1 MLKTIHIIGLG
12 LMGTNL
18 GIKLVNSG
26 FEVSGSDVLE
36 KNVRRAKELSA
47 ISLDHEESIEY
58 DLTVLATPINEILN
72 YFDSEP
78 SLKSRAIVD
87 LGGTKELICKK
98 MDTSTI
104 PAIGGHPLCG
114 IADNSTWEPTPEMY
128 EGAPFLLCET
138 RSTDEQSKV
147 LVSEFIK
154 AIESSEVWIDQS
166 KHDELISLTSHLPHI
181 LSSALVSL
189 AMKEQD
195 LNELINLASGGF
207 DGATRLSRTSP
218 NMISDMYLTN
228 VDNVKDLINKL
239 ISELQQIQKISD
251 EKIMLGYLSDTV
263 DWRRALAE
271 KFGER
276 DLT

>member
-36 KNVRRAKELSA
+36 ENVRRAKKLSA
-47 ISLDHEESIEY
+47 ISLDHDESIEY
-58 DLTVLATPINEILN
+58 DLIVLATPINEILN

-138 RSTDEQSKV
+138 RSTDEQSKAV
-147 LVSEFIK
+147 VSEFIK
-154 AIESSEVWIDQS
+154 AIESSEIWIDQS

-181 LSSALVSL
+181 LLSL
-189 AMKEQD
+189 
-195 LNELINLASGGF
+195 IH
-207 DGATRLSRTSP
+207 
-218 NMISDMYLTN
+218 
-228 VDNVKDLINKL
+228 
-239 ISELQQIQKISD
+239 ISEPTRP
-251 EKIMLGYLSDTV
+251 Y
-263 DWRRALAE
+263 
-271 KFGER
+271 
-276 DLT
+276 

>member
-1 MLKTIHIIGLG
+1 MLKKVHIIGLG

-26 FEVSGSDVLE
+26 IKVSGSDISE
-36 KNVRRAKELSA
+36 KNVGRAKELGA
-47 ISLDHEESIEY
+47 LSLDHKESIDY
-58 DLTVLATPINEILN
+58 DLTVLATPINEIIN
-72 YFDSEP
+72 YFDSQL
-78 SLKSRAIVD
+78 SLKTKAIVD

-104 PAIGGHPLCG
+104 PSIGGHPLCG
-114 IADNSTWEPTPEMY
+114 VADNSTWVPTPEMY

-138 RSTDEQSKV
+138 KSTDEQSKA
-147 LVSEFIK
+147 LVSEFVR
-154 AIESSEVWIDQS
+154 AIESKEIWIDQS

-218 NMISDMYLTN
+218 NMISDMYLS
-228 VDNVKDLINKL
+228 LIH
-239 ISELQQIQKISD
+239 I
-251 EKIMLGYLSDTV
+251 
-263 DWRRALAE
+263 
-271 KFGER
+271 
-276 DLT
+276 

>member
-26 FEVSGSDVLE
+26 FEVSGSDILE

-47 ISLDHEESIEY
+47 TSLDHEESIEY

-138 RSTDEQSKV
+138 RSTDEQSKAV
-147 LVSEFIK
+147 VSEFIK
-154 AIESSEVWIDQS
+154 AIESSEIWIDQS

-207 DGATRLSRTSP
+207 DGATRLSRTCLLYT
-218 NMISDMYLTN
+218 SDAA
-228 VDNVKDLINKL
+228 
-239 ISELQQIQKISD
+239 D
-251 EKIMLGYLSDTV
+251 E
-263 DWRRALAE
+263 
-271 KFGER
+271 
-276 DLT
+276 

>member
-1 MLKTIHIIGLG
+1 MLKKIHIIGLG

-26 FEVSGSDVLE
+26 IEVSGSDILE
-36 KNVRRAKELSA
+36 ENVRRAKGLTA
-47 ISLDHEESIEY
+47 LSLDHDESIDY

-72 YFDSEP
+72 YFESE
-78 SLKSRAIVD
+78 STLKTRAIVD
-87 LGGTKELICKK
+87 LGGTKDLICKK
-98 MDTSTI
+98 MDTSTV

-138 RSTDEQSKV
+138 RSTDEQSKELV
-147 LVSEFIK
+147 LEFIK
-154 AIESSEVWIDQS
+154 AIESNEIWIDQS

-228 VDNVKDLINKL
+228 MENVKNLITKL
-239 ISELQQIQKISD
+239 IEELQEILAIED
-251 EKIMLGYLSDTV
+251 EGVMHKYLFETV
-263 DWRRALAE
+263 EWRRALAT

-276 DLT
+276 DLS